1 GRGRRGRAAP
11 GPAAAGRGAPGPV
24 ARGPRR
30 AGAEPAMTTARL
42 WLWIAA
48 IATGGA
54 ALYGAKLAGMPA
66 LLHDPRLPWWGLA
79 LIFAAAESYPV
90 HLHFR
95 SETHSLSLSEIG
107 VVLGLFLATPSSL
120 VIGLVL
126 GAGLALVFVRR
137 QRPLKVA
144 FNAAQFALSASLAV
158 VVFRAIAALGN
169 ASGPVGWTAAA
180 VGAATF
186 GIVSVVLVTTT
197 ITLAAGGPPWREL
210 PRTIAFALAGSFASA
225 SLAVAAIV
233 MLEADKRSVWLLVV
247 PSICWGLAFR
257 AYGSQRRRH
266 EHLEFLYQTMR
277 ATQGAP
283 EFRAAVRELLVAA
296 RAMLSADY
304 AEIILLGAAPE
315 DGALR
320 STSTGDAEQLMEPV
334 TLTPAQVAAVHA
346 SGLRDTAILL

>member
-1 GRGRRGRAAP
+1 
-11 GPAAAGRGAPGPV
+11 
-24 ARGPRR
+24 
-30 AGAEPAMTTARL
+30 
-42 WLWIAA
+42 
-48 IATGGA
+48 
-54 ALYGAKLAGMPA
+54 
-66 LLHDPRLPWWGLA
+66 
-79 LIFAAAESYPV
+79 
-90 HLHFR
+90 
-95 SETHSLSLSEIG
+95 
-107 VVLGLFLATPSSL
+107 ATPSSL

-210 PRTIAFALAGSFASA
+210 PRTVSFALAGSLASA
-225 SLAVAAIV
+225 SLAVSAIV
-233 MLEADKRSVWLLVV
+233 MLEADRRSVWLLIV
-247 PSICWGLAFR
+247 PALCWALAFR
-257 AYGSQRRRH
+257 AYGAQRRRH

-283 EFRAAVRELLVAA
+283 EFRAAVRELLLAA
-296 RAMLSADY
+296 RNLLAAEY
-304 AEIILLGAAPE
+304 AEIVLLGATPAE
-315 DGALR
+315 GALR
-320 STSTGDAEQLMEPV
+320 SVVSTSGETVMERVSLDATDELLLDM
-334 TLTPAQVAAVHA
+334 A
-346 SGLRDTAILL
+346 SAGDTAILLPRGRDPHVLDAYLAARGLQDALV